1 VITTRRILERVA
13 VQHVTDRMAWKLLK
27 GELPALVSEHCVFLS
42 LGIRSDFVHS
52 IISLRLQF
60 VVVKVFLMLLY
71 AITV

>member
-1 VITTRRILERVA
+1 MITTRRILERVA

-27 GELPALVSEHCVFLS
+27 GELPALVFEHCVFLS

-52 IISLRLQF
+52 ISLWLQF